1 MRRGSLAT
9 MSEAT
14 PAAVPMP
21 GSTIDVTQDYHVL
34 LQRTCGDRGFQLVAE
49 QEFLRSFSS
58 EEFNVVHKYHV
69 QRESAK
75 LSLKQVGRDISH

>member
-1 MRRGSLAT
+1 MPQTLLAT
-9 MSEAT
+9 MSEAA
-14 PAAVPMP
+14 PAAVPKP

-34 LQRTCGDRGFQLVAE
+34 LQRICSDRGFQLVPE
-49 QEFLRSFSS
+49 QEFLRSFSG

-75 LSLKQVGRDISH
+75 LSLKQVERDVSH

>member
-1 MRRGSLAT
+1 M
-9 MSEAT
+9 
-14 PAAVPMP
+14 
-21 GSTIDVTQDYHVL
+21 
-34 LQRTCGDRGFQLVAE
+34 AE